1 MPSLDELDIETLFAP
16 ATHAAA
22 IGLAVS
28 GGPDSLALMLLA
40 ARWAAAGR
48 ARPRLIVYSVDHGLR
63 VEAGEEVAMVLAEAA
78 RLGLQARG
86 LRWDGV
92 KPETG
97 MQAAARKARYR
108 LLAAAMAEDGAELLL
123 TAHHLGDQAETVLMR
138 LAHGSGIEGLR
149 GMGRLTTVEGCRVFR
164 PLLAVDP
171 EYLGEIVAEAGLKPA
186 RDPSNVDRHYER
198 VRWRQAMPLLEE
210 LGLDRRRLGDFAQ
223 RMADADAVIG
233 ERAETAFAALVHMGP
248 DGDAE
253 LPHAGLTGLNRA
265 VAVRLLT
272 RVLRVV
278 GGDRKPHALGAVE
291 HLYARLGERLPIKPA
306 TLHGCLV
313 SSDGFTIS
321 VRREGA
327 RSPAAVLTA
336 G

>member
-138 LAHGSGIEGLR
+138 LAHGSGIAGLR
-149 GMGRLTTVEGCRVFR
+149 GRDRLATVEGCRVFR
-164 PLLAVDP
+164 PLHAVDQ
-171 EYLGEIVAEAGLKPA
+171 EYLGEILAEAWHKPA
-186 RDPSNVDRHYER
+186 RDPINVDSH
-198 VRWRQAMPLLEE
+198 
-210 LGLDRRRLGDFAQ
+210 
-223 RMADADAVIG
+223 
-233 ERAETAFAALVHMGP
+233 
-248 DGDAE
+248 
-253 LPHAGLTGLNRA
+253 
-265 VAVRLLT
+265 
-272 RVLRVV
+272 
-278 GGDRKPHALGAVE
+278 
-291 HLYARLGERLPIKPA
+291 
-306 TLHGCLV
+306 
-313 SSDGFTIS
+313 
-321 VRREGA
+321 
-327 RSPAAVLTA
+327 
-336 G
+336 